1 MTIALDFGSA
11 CVKAILFGLPR
22 GGSRYFSFSLNFKTP
37 ILSRATLISALEIIG
52 RISGEKIF
60 DRGKPLAKIYV
71 CLGLPVYED
80 CDLLQAPVLLTGQA
94 FSSLEINILDVGS
107 QFVHFN
113 DRVGINPIDVS
124 AVANWLPFKAEVS
137 DIASYVENK
146 KIYSSI
152 LPTSPRDLYIE
163 QAIARVRIMDILK
176 AQQVYPDIGELYLTG
191 AVFSKAPY
199 LEQAILMVLDSLQP
213 QDMIKLWLDKNQ
225 ILPMAGLLK
234 YYSTSDYLALSDEL
248 SPIFLGTAI
257 SLVDSCEVKI
267 DLGMGESQSITLTSG
282 DLYIFPLKSGEQAS
296 VKVEYKSSK
305 SPRKTYEVTGGE
317 VGVVF
322 DLRGRPLIIPESA
335 SSRQE
340 LLRLWD
346 NQIGASGQIERI

>member
-11 CVKAILFGLPR
+11 SVKALLFGAPR

-37 ILSRATLISALEIIG
+37 ILSRATLLSALEIIE
-52 RISGEKIF
+52 RLSGEKII
-60 DRGKPLAKIYV
+60 DNGKPLAKIYV

-80 CDLLQAPVLLTGQA
+80 CDLLQAPVLLVGQA
-94 FSSLEINILDVGS
+94 LASLEINVLDVGS

-113 DRVGINPIDVS
+113 DRVGITPVDVS

-137 DIASYVENK
+137 DIASYIENK

-152 LPTSPRDLYIE
+152 IPSSPRDLYIE
-163 QAIARVRIMDILK
+163 QAITRVRVKDILK
-176 AQQVYPDIGELYLTG
+176 AQQVSDDISELYLTG

-199 LEQAILMVLDSLQP
+199 LEQAILMILDSLQP
-213 QDMIKLWLDKNQ
+213 QEMIKLMLDRKQ
-225 ILPMAGLLK
+225 VLPIAGLLK
-234 YYSTSDYLALSDEL
+234 YYSPEDYLSIDDEL

-257 SLVDSCEVKI
+257 SVMDSCEVKI
-267 DLGMGESQSITLTSG
+267 DLGLGEGQVITLTRG
-282 DLYIFPLKSGEQAS
+282 DLYIFPLKSGERAC
-296 VKVEYKSSK
+296 VKVIYKSSK
-305 SPRKTYEVTGGE
+305 SPQRTYEVVGGE
-317 VGVVF
+317 VGIVF
-322 DLRGRPLIIPESA
+322 DLRGRPLVIPESA

-340 LLRLWD
+340 LLKFWD